1 MQLAHK
7 VILAVVLLAAT
18 FLAGYWMHAPGT
30 GIKENAVRKPLY
42 YRDPMHP
49 AYRSDKPGIAP
60 DCGMQLEPVYADGS
74 TGPGES
80 GDSMP
85 PGAVRVSLEKQQIM
99 GLRVAKVTRAP
110 ESHTLRVLGRVAADE
125 TRVHRVTAQA
135 EGVVRMVSSFTP
147 GNLVHKDDLLATYF
161 VPLRD
166 VYNALQSY
174 FVTMNLVDQRIA
186 SDPRAAGIDSAQA
199 QVRLA
204 EELLKTYGV
213 SEAQLRA
220 LARTRE
226 ITRDIEFRAPITG
239 IVLSRTVGLGQ
250 RLEKN
255 AELFRIADVSRVWVL
270 ADLFE
275 GDSGLVRPGATAR
288 VRYRGRTLHASLGA
302 SLPPFDPASRTMKV
316 RLELENP
323 DLLLRPDMF
332 VDVEFDVKEPDGIDV
347 PVDAVLDS
355 GLRKVVFVATGDG
368 VYEPREVATGAR
380 YGDRVRIASG
390 LKEGENVV
398 VSGLFLLDSESRLQL
413 AAANAMEPAAA
424 PEAGADPVCGMKVD
438 ASQPVP
444 KSEYEGATYHFCSAE
459 CKAKFD
465 KDPARYAR
473 GTKVHK

>member
-1 MQLAHK
+1 LAHK

-288 VRYRGRTLHASLGA
+288 VRYRAERCTPRWA
-302 SLPPFDPASRTMKV
+302 PACRRSTPHR
-316 RLELENP
+316 
-323 DLLLRPDMF
+323 
-332 VDVEFDVKEPDGIDV
+332 EP
-347 PVDAVLDS
+347 
-355 GLRKVVFVATGDG
+355 
-368 VYEPREVATGAR
+368 
-380 YGDRVRIASG
+380 
-390 LKEGENVV
+390 
-398 VSGLFLLDSESRLQL
+398 
-413 AAANAMEPAAA
+413 
-424 PEAGADPVCGMKVD
+424 
-438 ASQPVP
+438 
-444 KSEYEGATYHFCSAE
+444 
-459 CKAKFD
+459 
-465 KDPARYAR
+465 
-473 GTKVHK
+473 

>member
-1 MQLAHK
+1 
-7 VILAVVLLAAT
+7 
-18 FLAGYWMHAPGT
+18 
-30 GIKENAVRKPLY
+30 
-42 YRDPMHP
+42 
-49 AYRSDKPGIAP
+49 
-60 DCGMQLEPVYADGS
+60 
-74 TGPGES
+74 
-80 GDSMP
+80 MP

-255 AELFRIADVSRVWVL
+255 AGFWRTCSK
-270 ADLFE
+270 
-275 GDSGLVRPGATAR
+275 ATAGWCGRARRR
-288 VRYRGRTLHASLGA
+288 VC
-302 SLPPFDPASRTMKV
+302 
-316 RLELENP
+316 
-323 DLLLRPDMF
+323 
-332 VDVEFDVKEPDGIDV
+332 
-347 PVDAVLDS
+347 
-355 GLRKVVFVATGDG
+355 
-368 VYEPREVATGAR
+368 ATGAER
-380 YGDRVRIASG
+380 CTPRWAPACRRSTPH
-390 LKEGENVV
+390 
-398 VSGLFLLDSESRLQL
+398 R
-413 AAANAMEPAAA
+413 EP
-424 PEAGADPVCGMKVD
+424 
-438 ASQPVP
+438 
-444 KSEYEGATYHFCSAE
+444 
-459 CKAKFD
+459 
-465 KDPARYAR
+465 
-473 GTKVHK
+473 